1 MEMETVHSESAAVMR
16 EPGKTWA
23 DFEGR
28 LVRVPIIARALR
40 GALRLED
47 YRLLLHDHYQQVL
60 DGSRWIARAVSS
72 IDRDHL
78 ELRSRFLEHARTE
91 HRDYEMLE
99 RDYAA
104 AGGDIAVLHNGGQN
118 IGSRALSAWMFQC
131 AARPN
136 PLELLGAMFIIEG
149 LGKHFA
155 CIFAR
160 ALQQHLALEPRQVSF
175 YHYHAEHDEDHL
187 AELQA
192 VLESGV
198 LQVDG
203 LAERIAETARVTG
216 RLYLLQLE
224 ELGNY

>member
-1 MEMETVHSESAAVMR
+1 MEVAENESALIIR
-16 EPGKTWA
+16 ELGKTWA

-28 LVRVPIIARALR
+28 LVKVPIVARALR

-72 IDRDHL
+72 ITSEHL

-91 HRDYEMLE
+91 HRDYEMLA
-99 RDYAA
+99 RDYVSVGGDAA
-104 AGGDIAVLHNGGQN
+104 ALRAGRQN
-118 IGSRALSAWMFQC
+118 IGTRALSAWMFQRAG
-131 AARPN
+131 AAD
-136 PLELLGAMFIIEG
+136 PLDLLGAMFIIEG

-155 CIFAR
+155 GLFAR
-160 ALQQHLALEPRQVSF
+160 ALQQHLQLGPHQVSF
-175 YHYHAEHDEDHL
+175 YRYHAEHDEDHL
-187 AELQA
+187 GELQE

-198 LQVDG
+198 LANDG
-203 LAERIAETARVTG
+203 LAERILETARVTG

>member
-1 MEMETVHSESAAVMR
+1 MEVVENESTAVIR
-16 EPGKTWA
+16 ELGKTWA

-28 LVRVPIIARALR
+28 LVKVPIIARALR

-60 DGSRWIARAVSS
+60 DGSRWIACAVSS
-72 IDRDHL
+72 IGRDHL

-99 RDYAA
+99 RDYES
-104 AGGDIAVLHNGGQN
+104 AGGDIAALRRGRQN

-131 AARPN
+131 AGRPD
-136 PLELLGAMFIIEG
+136 PLDLLGAMFIIEG

-155 CIFAR
+155 GIFAR
-160 ALQQHLALEPRQVSF
+160 ALQQHLGLEPGQVSF
-175 YHYHAEHDEDHL
+175 YRYHAEHDEDHL
-187 AELQA
+187 GELQE

-203 LAERIAETARVTG
+203 LAERILETARVTG

-224 ELGNY
+224 ELGSY